1 MRFWDSSALVP
12 LCLNSTQT
20 KYCLDLFKK
29 DSHIIVWCLTL
40 SEIWS
45 ALCRQARDQTISDD
59 HLQTAKKRAR
69 KLSDSWSEVVIVEKA
84 RERSLRLMEVHGLK
98 AADSLQLAAALIAAD
113 EQTRQFEFV
122 SLDKRLISAAQKE
135 GFVIHAGA

>member
-29 DSHIIVWCLTL
+29 DPHIIVWCLTL
-40 SEIWS
+40 NEIWS
-45 ALCRQARDQTISDD
+45 ALCRQAKEQIISDD

-69 KLSDSWSEVVIVEKA
+69 QLSDSWSEVVIIEKA

-122 SLDKRLISAAQKE
+122 SLDKRLILAAQKE
-135 GFVIHAGA
+135 GFVVHAGA

>member
-1 MRFWDSSALVP
+1 MKFWDSSALVP

-20 KYCLDLFKK
+20 RYCLDLFKK
-29 DSHIIVWCLTL
+29 DPHVIVWCLTL

-45 ALCRQARDQTISDD
+45 ALCRQDREQMMDRDSLPI
-59 HLQTAKKRAR
+59 AKKRAR
-69 KLSDSWSEVVIVEKA
+69 ELSDSWSEVVTIERA
-84 RERSLRLMEVHGLK
+84 RERSLRLMEIHGLK

-122 SLDKRLISAAQKE
+122 SLDKRLILAARKE
-135 GFVIHAGA
+135 GFVVHAGV